1 MKRTITFEVDLTHLM
16 EAIFEIT
23 EQDIANGQRK
33 TNGRKRTTTAQATT
47 ASGTKRTRAGRP
59 LMRDVVA
66 PLLVNG
72 ATSARIET
80 ALAQKG
86 FLNKESN
93 YMHLYKGMKDGLYT
107 KEGNKYY
114 LASGR

>member
-33 TNGRKRTTTAQATT
+33 TNGRKRTTASQAT
-47 ASGTKRTRAGRP
+47 ASSKRTRAGRP